1 MAKIF
6 VSYRRDDASS
16 EAGRITDWLDR
27 HFGEDEVFMDIN
39 ALEPGVDFVQMIE
52 EAVEAIDALITV
64 IGPGWV
70 DAEDEHGNRR
80 LDDPADWVR
89 LEIANALRREIRV
102 IPVLVK
108 GAAMPPAA
116 KLPEDLL
123 PLRRRNALPITERQ
137 WRAGIE
143 ELIEALDG
151 VVTRPASPRP
161 RRATMTQGE
170 QSKTLALPAYPWW
183 SVLGVL
189 AGAAMILSGVF
200 VERGSHHN
208 TFLHPWFGGPV
219 KFHDSDI
226 LWRSAGVFTTPKVLG
241 IAATAIVA
249 LLVAQRNAGSRA
261 ACAGAILLCG
271 LQGVALYAGV
281 LATPLGQKP
290 GFAVALIGGLLLGAV
305 ALPIVSRL
313 VGGASGPSGPPLP
326 LLVRATAVL
335 GAVVMLL
342 GMVVNFNDGDPEH
355 VGAKSVFD
363 ENAFERWD
371 LLLIAAVAAA
381 IGLLAP
387 ILRAPRPLLGGALV
401 ACGVGA
407 VCIWPRFI
415 AIPWIQNRSLSS
427 PGVGGFIGIAGAALI
442 LFAGYRAV
450 RASRTVEGSPDR
462 RRSGFESGLPA

>member
-52 EAVEAIDALITV
+52 QAVETIDALITV
-64 IGPGWV
+64 IGPSWV

-80 LDDPADWVR
+80 LEDPADWVR
-89 LEIANALRREIRV
+89 LEIANALRRGIRV

-116 KLPEDLL
+116 KLPEDLQ

-151 VVTRPASPRP
+151 VVTRPAPSAPAP
-161 RRATMTQGE
+161 PPPTPTKQGE
-170 QSKTLALPAYPWW
+170 QPKTLTLPAYPSWT
-183 SVLGVL
+183 VLGVL
-189 AGAAMILSGVF
+189 VGAAMILSGVF
-200 VERGSHHN
+200 IRSSSDE
-208 TFLHPWFGGPV
+208 TFLHPRFGGPV
-219 KFHDSDI
+219 NFHDSTL
-226 LWRSAGVFTTPKVLG
+226 LWRLAGVFTTLPTLG

-249 LLVAQRNAGSRA
+249 LLVAQRNARSRA

-281 LATPLGQKP
+281 LAVPTGHRP
-290 GFAVALIGGLLLGAV
+290 GFAVALVGGLLLGAV

-313 VGGASGPSGPPLP
+313 VGGASGPSDPPLE
-326 LLVRATAVL
+326 LSVRATAVM
-335 GAVVMLL
+335 GAAVMVI
-342 GMVVNFNDGDPEH
+342 GMVVDFNNGGPAPEH
-355 VGAKSVFD
+355 VHVGSVFD
-363 ENAFERWD
+363 GNHVERWD
-371 LLLIAAVAAA
+371 LLVIAAVAAA

-415 AIPWIQNRSLSS
+415 AIPLTENRSIAS
-427 PGVGGFIGIAGAALI
+427 PGAGGFIGVAGAALI
-442 LFAGYRAV
+442 LFSGYSAV
-450 RASRTVEGSPDR
+450 RASQRQER
-462 RRSGFESGLPA
+462 PAVGPELA

>member
-1 MAKIF
+1 VAKIF
-6 VSYRRDDASS
+6 VSYRRNDASS

-52 EAVEAIDALITV
+52 QEVETIDALIAV
-64 IGPGWV
+64 IGPSWV
-70 DAEDEHGNRR
+70 DAEDEHGKRR
-80 LDDPADWVR
+80 VEDPADWVR
-89 LEIANALRREIRV
+89 LEIANALRRGIRV

-116 KLPEDLL
+116 KLPEDLQ
-123 PLRRRNALPITERQ
+123 PLRRRNALPITERH
-137 WRAGIE
+137 WRAGIQ

-151 VVTRPASPRP
+151 VVTRPAPP
-161 RRATMTQGE
+161 APTPPQPTTTTQGE
-170 QSKTLALPAYPWW
+170 QPKTLTLPAYPWW
-183 SVLGVL
+183 TVLGVL

-200 VERGSHHN
+200 IHRSSGV
-208 TFLHPWFGGPV
+208 TFLQPSFGGPGN
-219 KFHDSDI
+219 FQSTL
-226 LWRSAGVFTTPKVLG
+226 LWRSAGVFTTLPALG

-249 LLVAQRNAGSRA
+249 LLVAQRNARSRA

-281 LATPLGQKP
+281 LAKPSGHKP
-290 GFAVALIGGLLLGAV
+290 GFAVPLIGGLLLGAV

-313 VGGASGPSGPPLP
+313 VGGASGPSGPPLQ

-335 GAVVMLL
+335 GAVVMVL
-342 GMVVNFNDGDPEH
+342 GMVVNFNNGGRAPEH
-355 VGAKSVFD
+355 VGAGSVFD
-363 ENAFERWD
+363 KNAFERWD
-371 LLLIAAVAAA
+371 LLVIAAVAAA

-401 ACGVGA
+401 ACGVGT

-415 AIPWIQNRSLSS
+415 AIPLIENRSLSS
-427 PGVGGFIGIAGAALI
+427 PGAGGFIGVAGAALI

-450 RASRTVEGSPDR
+450 RASQRHVR
-462 RRSGFESGLPA
+462 R